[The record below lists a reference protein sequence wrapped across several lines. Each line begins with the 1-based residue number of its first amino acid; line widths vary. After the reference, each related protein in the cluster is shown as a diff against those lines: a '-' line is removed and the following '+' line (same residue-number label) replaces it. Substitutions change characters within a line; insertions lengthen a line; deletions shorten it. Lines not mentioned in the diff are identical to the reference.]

1 MFYYADYNPATDT
14 RSVLSYDEKK
24 HGMTEKQIE
33 KLYDDCPSGYCV
45 EETRVFDVASLRYI
59 TVAMRYIELF

>member
-1 MFYYADYNPATDT
+1 M
-14 RSVLSYDEKK
+14 EKVNA
-24 HGMTEKQIE
+24 MTEKQI
-33 KLYDDCPSGYCV
+33 KRFYDDCPPEYCV